1 MIRPLA
7 LAAAA
12 VLLACFAAPVLA
24 APLILPK
31 PALRG
36 TAAPIPVQSC
46 EGDCGCDGEC
56 PEPEPEPKPEPKP
69 VFQIPD
75 QERAKGTT
83 QEFDG
88 SVGPDIET
96 LLARGTAACG
106 DYDEVW
112 RIDCLSVEL
121 ERVAARLPR
130 TRAYDNARAEV
141 AAAAAR
147 LHAIAMA
154 NADPARPA
162 VRREATVKGT
172 KVRTTR
178 PITPVARPR
187 VAAANA
193 QAEAVVDELATTLLR
208 AGPTR
213 TAQRELARV
222 AQAVDSTKVLLRSS

>member
-1 MIRPLA
+1 MSRTFTLA
-7 LAAAA
+7 LA
-12 VLLACFAAPVLA
+12 FAALAPWTAPALATPPV
-24 APLILPK
+24 LPK

-36 TAAPIPVQSC
+36 ETSPLLVQTC
-46 EGDCGCDGEC
+46 GTECGCEVDC
-56 PEPEPEPKPEPKP
+56 PAPEPEPKPVINFRPEEPG
-69 VFQIPD
+69 
-75 QERAKGTT
+75 KGTT
-83 QEFDG
+83 EESFGNLG
-88 SVGPDIET
+88 SDIAV
-96 LLARGTAACG
+96 LLSRGTSACG
-106 DYDEVW
+106 EYDETW

-121 ERVAARLPR
+121 ERVAARLPKAA
-130 TRAYDNARAEV
+130 AYDKARAEV
-141 AAAAAR
+141 TAAAAK

-154 NADPARPA
+154 YADPARPA

-178 PITPVARPR
+178 PITPVAPAR

-193 QAEAVVDELATTLLR
+193 EATAVVDELATTLLR

>member
-1 MIRPLA
+1 MNRTLTMALVAAA
-7 LAAAA
+7 LA
-12 VLLACFAAPVLA
+12 VWAAPSLA
-24 APLILPK
+24 TPLILPQ

-36 TAAPIPVQSC
+36 EAAPILVQTC
-46 EGDCGCDGEC
+46 EVDCGCDGEC
-56 PEPEPEPKPEPKP
+56 PPPEPEPEPKPQIREPS
-69 VFQIPD
+69 PD
-75 QERAKGTT
+75 PAKGTT
-83 QEFDG
+83 EESG
-88 SVGPDIET
+88 GEVGADIAV
-96 LLARGTAACG
+96 LLSRGTSACG
-106 DYDEVW
+106 GYDEVW

-121 ERVAARLPR
+121 ERVAARLPK

-141 AAAAAR
+141 TAAAAR

-162 VRREATVKGT
+162 VRREATVQGT

-178 PITPVARPR
+178 PITPVAPAR

-193 QAEAVVDELATTLLR
+193 EATAVVDELATTLLR
-208 AGPTR
+208 SASTP